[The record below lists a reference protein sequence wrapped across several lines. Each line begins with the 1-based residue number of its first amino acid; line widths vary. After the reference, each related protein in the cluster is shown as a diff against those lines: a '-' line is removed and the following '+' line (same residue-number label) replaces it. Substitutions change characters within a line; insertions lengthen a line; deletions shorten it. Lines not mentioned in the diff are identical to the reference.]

1 MFEPHPARS
10 HTVTAIPIVSRTMV
24 HLHRAEAYRSAPK
37 EMPEERVPGGHTFLT
52 LSILH
57 TSFGISSGEEDYTHG
72 IVLGAVGRAHFP
84 ELIRRQGHRRPA

>member
-1 MFEPHPARS
+1 
-10 HTVTAIPIVSRTMV
+10 
-24 HLHRAEAYRSAPK
+24 
-37 EMPEERVPGGHTFLT
+37 VPGGHTFLT

-84 ELIRRQGHRRPA
+84 ELSRRQGHRRPA